1 MKTTLKK
8 QPSEA
13 TKLPYK
19 ALLKEAVLP
28 SSSKFDFGG
37 RKRISR
43 HYTHQKSSGLPPYII
58 NRGLETTIHSPE
70 NTENKEDSAIGD
82 EIRSLR
88 NPVINVRSDS
98 KLDFGITKMTT
109 TTTSFD
115 DRYKL
120 LKKDKRA

>member
-13 TKLPYK
+13 AKLPYK
-19 ALLKEAVLP
+19 ALLREAVLP

-43 HYTHQKSSGLPPYII
+43 HYTHQKSSGLPPYIV
-58 NRGLETTIHSPE
+58 NRGIDTTVHSP
-70 NTENKEDSAIGD
+70 ENKEDSAIGD
-82 EIRSLR
+82 EIKSLR